1 MNIMTNFNDYYGAF
15 QSRTSIETIV
25 LKNDWTEKIDIVK
38 ELNHIP
44 DSWKMTANYNQI
56 SNVTTIIIISA

>member
-1 MNIMTNFNDYYGAF
+1 MTNFNDYYSAF
-15 QSRTSIETIV
+15 QARTSIETIV
-25 LKNDWTEKIDIVK
+25 LKNDWTKKIDIVK

-44 DSWKMTANYNQI
+44 DSWKITANYNQI